1 MANGND
7 YIGVSINTGSNADKK
22 DILIAQLSGIGFEGF
37 EEEKNLLK
45 AFVPEKNF
53 DDLLLQPIIEQSGME
68 YKISVIKYKNWNEVW
83 EAGFDPVIVGNFCA
97 IRATFH
103 QPVGGVEYEIII
115 TPKMSFGTGH
125 HATTYLMIEAMRNIS
140 IKGKSVFDFGTGTG
154 VLAILAERMGASII
168 EAIDIDDWSIEN
180 GKENL
185 LENQSEKIL
194 LYKSEEITSLKKFD
208 VILANINRN
217 IILQHLGAMQAH
229 LSPGGVIV
237 LSGLLTG
244 DEEAVSIKAA
254 DCHLKLS
261 LREERQS
268 WICFQFVNVQ
278 D

>member
-1 MANGND
+1 MANGKD
-7 YIGVSINTGSNADKK
+7 YIEVSIITGSNADKK
-22 DILIAQLSGIGFEGF
+22 DMLIAQLSGIGFEGF

-45 AFVPEKNF
+45 AFIPEK
-53 DDLLLQPIIEQSGME
+53 DYKDLQMKSIIEQSGME

-83 EAGFDPVIVGNFCA
+83 EAGFNPVIVENFCA
-97 IRATFH
+97 IRAIFH
-103 QPVGGVEYEIII
+103 QPVDGVEYDIII

-125 HATTYLMIEAMRNIS
+125 HATTHLMIEAIRNIS
-140 IKGKSVFDFGTGTG
+140 IKSKSVFDFGTGTG

-185 LENQSEKIL
+185 LQNQSEKII
-194 LYKSEEITSLKKFD
+194 LYKSEEITSSKKFD

-217 IILQHLGAMQAH
+217 TILQHLGAMQAH
-229 LSPGGVIV
+229 LLPGGVIV

-254 DCHLKLS
+254 DCNLKLS
-261 LREERQS
+261 SREERQS
-268 WICFQFVNVQ
+268 WICLQFVNVQ

>member
-7 YIGVSINTGSNADKK
+7 YIEVSIITGDNVDKK

-45 AFVPEKNF
+45 AFISKK
-53 DDLLLQPIIEQSGME
+53 DYKDLQMKSLIEQSGME
-68 YKISVIKYKNWNEVW
+68 YKISIIKYKNWNEVW
-83 EAGFDPVIVGNFCA
+83 EAGFEPVIVGNFCA

-103 QPVGGVEYEIII
+103 KPVNGVEYDIII

-140 IKGKSVFDFGTGTG
+140 IKSKSVFDFGTGTG

-168 EAIDIDDWSIEN
+168 EAIDIDDWCIEN

-185 LENQSEKIL
+185 LQNQSEKII
-194 LYKSEEITSLKKFD
+194 LYKSEEITSSKKFD

-217 IILQHLGAMQAH
+217 VILQHLGDMQAH

-237 LSGLLTG
+237 LSGLLTD
-244 DEEAVSIKAA
+244 DEEAVSIKAK
-254 DCHLKLS
+254 DFHLKLS

-268 WICFQFVNVQ
+268 WICLQFVNVQ